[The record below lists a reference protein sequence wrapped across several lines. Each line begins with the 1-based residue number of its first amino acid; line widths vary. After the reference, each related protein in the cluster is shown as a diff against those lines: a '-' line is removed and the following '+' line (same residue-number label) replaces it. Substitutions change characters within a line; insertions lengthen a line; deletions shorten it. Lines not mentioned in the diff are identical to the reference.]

1 MPERAMRTRLRRLS
15 LIAPL
20 LLGALPLMAQDAGR
34 TVVVVRHA
42 EKGAEGTDPSLT
54 PAGVGRAEAL
64 SRALQDVKVSAL
76 FATEYKR
83 TQETVRALEQRL
95 GVGVTVVP
103 ARAVD
108 SLVARIQALP
118 PGAAAVVASHSN
130 LVHVIVQRL
139 SGVTI
144 PELTEADYDR
154 MAVVTMTGPGKGT
167 VLVLRYGAPSAA
179 GPQAPMVKP

>member
-1 MPERAMRTRLRRLS
+1 MRLRLRRLS
-15 LIAPL
+15 LVAPL
-20 LLGALPLMAQDAGR
+20 ILGALPLTAQDAAR

-54 PAGVGRAEAL
+54 PAGAGRAEAL
-64 SRALQDVKVSAL
+64 SRALEDVNVSAL

-83 TQETVRALEQRL
+83 TQETVQALQKRL
-95 GVGVTVVP
+95 RLAPTVVP

-139 SGVTI
+139 SGVSI

-154 MAVVTMTGPGKGT
+154 MAVVTMTGPGQGT
-167 VLVLRYGAPSAA
+167 VVVLRYGAPSAA

>member
-1 MPERAMRTRLRRLS
+1 MRTRLHRLS
-15 LIAPL
+15 LVAPL
-20 LLGALPLMAQDAGR
+20 LLGALPLPAQDAAR

-54 PAGVGRAEAL
+54 PAGAARAEAL

-83 TQETVRALEQRL
+83 TQETVQALQQRL
-95 GVGVTVVP
+95 GVAATVVP

-108 SLVARIQALP
+108 SLVARIHALP

-139 SGVTI
+139 SGVSI
-144 PELTEADYDR
+144 PELTDADYDR
-154 MAVVTMTGPGKGT
+154 MAVVTMTSPGRGT
-167 VLVLRYGAPSAA
+167 VVVLRYGAPSSA
-179 GPQAPMVKP
+179 GPQAPMAKP